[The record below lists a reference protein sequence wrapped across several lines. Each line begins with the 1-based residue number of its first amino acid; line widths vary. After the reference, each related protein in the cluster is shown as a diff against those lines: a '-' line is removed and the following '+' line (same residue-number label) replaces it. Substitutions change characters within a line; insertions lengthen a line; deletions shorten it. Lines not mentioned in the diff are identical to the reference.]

1 MEKNNANNQRRFFKE
16 RTWTIESAK
25 AYILTGKRGLKY
37 CSALDFLR
45 SHGEPTETAK
55 NNSAN
60 QKKKKPFWKKKNKP
74 AKQF

>member
-1 MEKNNANNQRRFFKE
+1 MA
-16 RTWTIESAK
+16 RTWTVESAK

-45 SHGEPTETAK
+45 SHGDPTDATV
-55 NNSAN
+55 NNAN
-60 QKKKKPFWKKKNKP
+60 QKKKKPFWKKGKKP